1 MIDIRKLAAIDIA
14 FLGKTFIIVEFVL
27 GAFGI
32 GALGVFVAV
41 RGQTLFQ
48 AALAA
53 YLISLA
59 INYVPLM
66 LYAFAIARAGS
77 ARGEIA
83 DEVGDDRRRA
93 MRKYRRGSL
102 LLPLPLVVPVLAI
115 AQERSR
121 RHSSDPT

>member
-1 MIDIRKLAAIDIA
+1 M
-14 FLGKTFIIVEFVL
+14 
-27 GAFGI
+27 
-32 GALGVFVAV
+32 FVAV
-41 RGQTLFQ
+41 RGHTLFQ

-77 ARGEIA
+77 APAEIG
-83 DEVGDDRRRA
+83 DEIGDDRRRA

-102 LLPLPLVVPVLAI
+102 LLLLPLVVPVLAI

-121 RHSSDPT
+121 R

>member
-1 MIDIRKLAAIDIA
+1 
-14 FLGKTFIIVEFVL
+14 V
-27 GAFGI
+27 
-32 GALGVFVAV
+32 
-41 RGQTLFQ
+41 
-48 AALAA
+48 A

-83 DEVGDDRRRA
+83 DDRRQA
-93 MRKYRRGSL
+93 IRKYRRGSL
-102 LLPLPLVVPVLAI
+102 LLLLPLVVPVLAI

-121 RHSSDPT
+121 PQPPDPT

>member
-1 MIDIRKLAAIDIA
+1 MNARDFDITHGSVGIA
-14 FLGKTFIIVEFVL
+14 EFVL
-27 GAFGI
+27 GVFGI

-41 RGQTLFQ
+41 RSHTRSQG
-48 AALAA
+48 ALAA
-53 YLISLA
+53 YLICLA

-77 ARGEIA
+77 ARAEIA

-102 LLPLPLVVPVLAI
+102 LLLLPLVVPVLAL